1 MYVQKYN
8 DTVIDRVT
16 PFYLLLYSTTLRTLL
31 ISTKQA
37 LRENDALK
45 FCNLLHVS
53 VKAQVLRIKRCQTQL
68 SNIDWKSMA

>member
-45 FCNLLHVS
+45 FCNL
-53 VKAQVLRIKRCQTQL
+53 
-68 SNIDWKSMA
+68 

>member
-45 FCNLLHVS
+45 YSYLILTGNQWHKPS
-53 VKAQVLRIKRCQTQL
+53 WNGNKIVLCL
-68 SNIDWKSMA
+68 P